1 MSGWDELKGSPT
13 EKVEEE
19 QDIDFVFLRLFN
31 TKDGKKILKFLE
43 YKTVKQP
50 TWYPGEEASHGFVR
64 EGQNSIIRDI
74 TKRIERARNHE

>member
-31 TKDGKKILKFLE
+31 TKDGKKILKFL
-43 YKTVKQP
+43 
-50 TWYPGEEASHGFVR
+50 
-64 EGQNSIIRDI
+64 
-74 TKRIERARNHE
+74 